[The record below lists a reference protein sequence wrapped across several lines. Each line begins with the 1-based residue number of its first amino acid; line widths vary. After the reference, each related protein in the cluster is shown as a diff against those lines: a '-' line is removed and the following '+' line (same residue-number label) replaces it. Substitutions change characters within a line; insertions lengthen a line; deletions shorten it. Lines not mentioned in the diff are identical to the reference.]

1 MFCLCVLS
9 TALQKKNFFLI
20 KKVFKNLTSLLK
32 VKNLRNLTTLKRWPT
47 ATTFSTSQLHKNAAA
62 AYNESKIKI
71 ATYTTATSTTKFKTT
86 DNFSTSSSSSSNSS
100 LLYSPTNASHLSTLE
115 LSNNKSVILP
125 LTSISPSP
133 PPSGYLV
140 WSEYCKMPNL
150 NPYLPEVMKNF
161 HREKY
166 KPCKLISPLTQV
178 EFNRTTQRYMLYV
191 DQEVIP
197 AFSKTGKLDCCYQ
210 SIVRNG
216 TGAKADKE
224 VR

>member
-1 MFCLCVLS
+1 M
-9 TALQKKNFFLI
+9 Q
-20 KKVFKNLTSLLK
+20 TS
-32 VKNLRNLTTLKRWPT
+32 VGD
-47 ATTFSTSQLHKNAAA
+47 AAA
-62 AYNESKIKI
+62 VAAFNQSNRRRATVSSSAAKIK
-71 ATYTTATSTTKFKTT
+71 STENYFI
-86 DNFSTSSSSSSNSS
+86 S
-100 LLYSPTNASHLSTLE
+100 SPTNSSFFYSSANASHFSME
-115 LSNNKSVILP
+115 SSNE
-125 LTSISPSP
+125 SP
-133 PPSGYLV
+133 PPPGYLV

-178 EFNRTTQRYMLYV
+178 EFNRTTQRYVLYV

-197 AFSKTGKLDCCYQ
+197 GFSKTGKLDCCYQ
-210 SIVRNG
+210 SIMRNG

>member
-1 MFCLCVLS
+1 
-9 TALQKKNFFLI
+9 
-20 KKVFKNLTSLLK
+20 
-32 VKNLRNLTTLKRWPT
+32 
-47 ATTFSTSQLHKNAAA
+47 
-62 AYNESKIKI
+62 
-71 ATYTTATSTTKFKTT
+71 
-86 DNFSTSSSSSSNSS
+86 
-100 LLYSPTNASHLSTLE
+100 
-115 LSNNKSVILP
+115 
-125 LTSISPSP
+125 
-133 PPSGYLV
+133 
-140 WSEYCKMPNL
+140 
-150 NPYLPEVMKNF
+150 MKNF

-178 EFNRTTQRYMLYV
+178 EFNHTTQRYMLYV